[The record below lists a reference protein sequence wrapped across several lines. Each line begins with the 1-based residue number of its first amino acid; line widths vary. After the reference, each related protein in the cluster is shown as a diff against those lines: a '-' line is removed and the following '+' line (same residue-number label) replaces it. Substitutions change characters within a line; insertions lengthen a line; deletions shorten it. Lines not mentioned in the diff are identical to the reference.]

1 MPRMNIKGGRGKAK
15 KGTMKRLL
23 GNLWKDYNVLIILV
37 VLCIIINA
45 VGSVSA
51 SFFLGRVTSI
61 VEEAVNTVKTTSSIP
76 AEGLYESVRGSL
88 MMLLIVMGSIYLVA
102 LIANT
107 IFGQIMA
114 VITQGFLD
122 KIRTKMFSKMEKL
135 PISYFDRN
143 LRGDIMSTY
152 TNDVDAIR
160 QLISQAIPQV
170 ISTILTAALLL
181 GVMLINSLYLTVVTL
196 IGVFFIFFTTVKVGG
211 GSAKYFMRQ
220 QQAVAKEEGFIE
232 EMMHGQKVVK
242 VFTHE
247 EQAIEDFNK
256 LNEQLFDDM
265 YKANAYA
272 NVLAPII
279 HNIGNILYVVIAII
293 GTIMCIYQP
302 FNNLTIT
309 GFSAWTAA
317 SVVAFL
323 TAARQF
329 ANNFNQVSQQINSV
343 VMALAGASRVFDLID
358 QEEEKDEGYVT
369 LVNAKINEDG
379 TIEETTERTG
389 HWAWKHPH
397 SDGTLTYTELKGDI
411 RLSDVDFGYVPD
423 KIVLHNISI
432 FAKPGQKIAF
442 VGATGAGKTT
452 ITNLITRFY
461 DLADGKVRYDG
472 ININKIKKAD
482 LRRSIG
488 MVLQDTSLFTGTVKE
503 NIRYGNLDASDEDII
518 KAAKIANAHDFI
530 TRLPQGYDTMLTNDG
545 SNLSQGQRQLLSI
558 ARAALAD
565 APVLILDEATSS
577 IDTHT
582 EQLVTVGM
590 DQLMEGRTVFVIAH
604 RLSTIQNSNAIMVLD
619 HGSIIERGDHEDL
632 IKAKGT
638 YYQLYTGAFELE

>member
-23 GNLWKDYNVLIILV
+23 SNLWKDYNVLIIIV
-37 VLCIIINA
+37 VLCIIISA

-61 VEEAVNTVKTTSSIP
+61 VEGAVNTVKTTGSIP
-76 AEGLYESVRGSL
+76 QEGLYESVRGSL
-88 MMLLIVMGSIYLVA
+88 MMLLVVMGSIYLVA
-102 LIANT
+102 LIANS

-170 ISTILTAALLL
+170 ITTILTAALLL

-196 IGVFFIFFTTVKVGG
+196 IGVFFIFFTTIKVGG
-211 GSAKYFMRQ
+211 GSAKYFIRQ

-256 LNEQLFDDM
+256 LNEQLFNDM

-293 GTIMCIYQP
+293 GTLMCIYQP

-317 SVVAFL
+317 SVVSFL

-411 RLSDVDFGYVPD
+411 RLLDVDFGYVPD

-558 ARAALAD
+558 ARAALAN

-619 HGSIIERGDHEDL
+619 HGSIIERGNHDDL

>member
-1 MPRMNIKGGRGKAK
+1 
-15 KGTMKRLL
+15 
-23 GNLWKDYNVLIILV
+23 
-37 VLCIIINA
+37 
-45 VGSVSA
+45 
-51 SFFLGRVTSI
+51 
-61 VEEAVNTVKTTSSIP
+61 
-76 AEGLYESVRGSL
+76 
-88 MMLLIVMGSIYLVA
+88 
-102 LIANT
+102 
-107 IFGQIMA
+107 
-114 VITQGFLD
+114 
-122 KIRTKMFSKMEKL
+122 
-135 PISYFDRN
+135 
-143 LRGDIMSTY
+143 
-152 TNDVDAIR
+152 
-160 QLISQAIPQV
+160 
-170 ISTILTAALLL
+170 
-181 GVMLINSLYLTVVTL
+181 
-196 IGVFFIFFTTVKVGG
+196 
-211 GSAKYFMRQ
+211 
-220 QQAVAKEEGFIE
+220 
-232 EMMHGQKVVK
+232 MMHGQKVVK

-482 LRRSIG
+482 LIRSIG

-503 NIRYGNLDASDEDII
+503 NIRYGNLAASD
-518 KAAKIANAHDFI
+518 
-530 TRLPQGYDTMLTNDG
+530 
-545 SNLSQGQRQLLSI
+545 
-558 ARAALAD
+558 
-565 APVLILDEATSS
+565 
-577 IDTHT
+577 
-582 EQLVTVGM
+582 
-590 DQLMEGRTVFVIAH
+590 
-604 RLSTIQNSNAIMVLD
+604 
-619 HGSIIERGDHEDL
+619 
-632 IKAKGT
+632 
-638 YYQLYTGAFELE
+638 

>member
-1 MPRMNIKGGRGKAK
+1 MPRMNIKGGHGKAK

-23 GNLWKDYNVLIILV
+23 SNLWKDYNVLIIIV
-37 VLCIIINA
+37 VLCIIISA

-61 VEEAVNTVKTTSSIP
+61 VEEAVNTVKTTGSIP
-76 AEGLYESVRGSL
+76 AEGLYESARGSL
-88 MMLLIVMGSIYLVA
+88 MMLLVVMGSIYLVA
-102 LIANT
+102 LIANS

-170 ISTILTAALLL
+170 ITTILTAALLL

-196 IGVFFIFFTTVKVGG
+196 IGVFFIFFTTIKVGG
-211 GSAKYFMRQ
+211 GSAKYFIRQ

-256 LNEQLFDDM
+256 LNEQLFNDM

-293 GTIMCIYQP
+293 GTLMCIYQP

-317 SVVAFL
+317 SVVSFL

-411 RLSDVDFGYVPD
+411 RLLDVDFGYVPD

-503 NIRYGNLDASDEDII
+503 NIRYGNLDASDDDII

-558 ARAALAD
+558 ARAALAN

-619 HGSIIERGDHEDL
+619 HGSIIERGNHDDL

>member
-1 MPRMNIKGGRGKAK
+1 MNIKGGRGKAK

-152 TNDVDAIR
+152 TNDVYAIR